1 MTVSRSV
8 KLLLIPL
15 CLFPLFCFTEGCMPA
30 PHRAHPQFESRVA
43 KIKALTLVPPAVEV
57 YELSPSGL
65 SELRDDWCML
75 GRKNLE
81 EALIEKFTR
90 KQYSIRTLRADSEVS
105 RPDSEVR
112 KELAEIQALYTQ
124 VNRSVQLHS
133 YGPQVFPEK
142 VTQFEYGMGS
152 VQRVLEACG
161 TDSLVFVT
169 GFDQVSPNNPKTYV
183 SIALADSSGTILWYC
198 VKGSKGGHEL
208 KDPFSTA
215 MLVEEILSS
224 FPKRAE

>member
-1 MTVSRSV
+1 
-8 KLLLIPL
+8 
-15 CLFPLFCFTEGCMPA
+15 MPA

-75 GRKNLE
+75 GRKNIE
-81 EALIEKFTR
+81 EALIEKFTS
-90 KQYSIRTLRADSEVS
+90 KEYSIRTLRA
-105 RPDSEVR
+105 DSEVR

-124 VNRSVQLHS
+124 VNRSIQLHS

-142 VTQFEYGMGS
+142 VTRFEYGMGS

-169 GFDQVSPNNPKTYV
+169 GFDQVSPDNPKTYV
-183 SIALADSSGTILWYC
+183 SIALADSSGTILWYG

-224 FPKRAE
+224 FPKRVE

>member
-75 GRKNLE
+75 GRKNIE

-90 KQYSIRTLRADSEVS
+90 KQYSIRTLRADSA
-105 RPDSEVR
+105 VR

-124 VNRSVQLHS
+124 VNRSIQLHS
-133 YGPQVFPEK
+133 YGPQAFPEK
-142 VTQFEYGMGS
+142 VTRFEYGMGS
-152 VQRVLEACG
+152 VRSVLEACG

-169 GFDQVSPNNPKTYV
+169 GFDQVSPDNPKTYV
-183 SIALADSSGTILWYC
+183 SIALADSSGTILWYS

>member
-75 GRKNLE
+75 GRKNIE
-81 EALIEKFTR
+81 EALIEKFTS
-90 KQYSIRTLRADSEVS
+90 KEYSIRILRA
-105 RPDSEVR
+105 DSEVR

-124 VNRSVQLHS
+124 VNRSIQLHS

-142 VTQFEYGMGS
+142 VIRFEYGMGS

-169 GFDQVSPNNPKTYV
+169 GFDQVSPDNPKTYI
-183 SIALADSSGTILWYC
+183 SIALVDSSGTILWYG

>member
-15 CLFPLFCFTEGCMPA
+15 SLFPLFCFTEGCMLA
-30 PHRAHPQFESRVA
+30 PYRAHPQFESRVA

-65 SELRDDWCML
+65 SELRDDWSML

-90 KQYSIRTLRADSEVS
+90 KQYSIRTLRADL
-105 RPDSEVR
+105 EVR

-152 VQRVLEACG
+152 IQRVLEACG

>member
-1 MTVSRSV
+1 
-8 KLLLIPL
+8 
-15 CLFPLFCFTEGCMPA
+15 MPA

-75 GRKNLE
+75 GRKNIE
-81 EALIEKFTR
+81 EALIEKFTSKR
-90 KQYSIRTLRADSEVS
+90 YIIRTL

-124 VNRSVQLHS
+124 VNRSIQLHS

-142 VTQFEYGMGS
+142 VTRFEYGMGS

-169 GFDQVSPNNPKTYV
+169 GFDQISPDNPKTYI
-183 SIALADSSGTILWYC
+183 SIALADSSGTILWYG

>member
-1 MTVSRSV
+1 
-8 KLLLIPL
+8 
-15 CLFPLFCFTEGCMPA
+15 MPA
-30 PHRAHPQFESRVA
+30 PYRTHPQFESRVA

-75 GRKNLE
+75 GRKNIE
-81 EALIEKFTR
+81 EALIEKFTS
-90 KQYSIRTLRADSEVS
+90 KQYSIHIL

-112 KELAEIQALYTQ
+112 IELAEIQALYTQ
-124 VNRSVQLHS
+124 VNRSIQLHS

-142 VTQFEYGMGS
+142 VTRFEYGMGS
-152 VQRVLEACG
+152 VQRVLESCG

-169 GFDQVSPNNPKTYV
+169 AFDQVSPDNPKTYV
-183 SIALADSSGTILWYC
+183 SIALADSSGTILWYG

-208 KDPFSTA
+208 KDPSSTA

-224 FPKRAE
+224 FPKRAECPKSVECPKRVE

>member
-1 MTVSRSV
+1 
-8 KLLLIPL
+8 
-15 CLFPLFCFTEGCMPA
+15 MPA
-30 PHRAHPQFESRVA
+30 PYRTHPQFESRVA

-57 YELSPSGL
+57 YEVSPSGL
-65 SELRDDWCML
+65 SELRDDWSVQ

-81 EALIEKFTR
+81 QALVEKFGE
-90 KQYSIRTLRADSEVS
+90 KQYSIRTLHVDSEI
-105 RPDSEVR
+105 R

-152 VQRVLEACG
+152 IQRVVEACG

-169 GFDQVSPNNPKTYV
+169 GFDQVSSQDPKTYV
-183 SIALADSSGTILWYC
+183 SIAVTDSSGTILWYC

-215 MLVEEILSS
+215 MLVEEILCS
-224 FPKRAE
+224 FPKRTE

>member
-15 CLFPLFCFTEGCMPA
+15 GLFPLFCFTEGCMPS

-75 GRKNLE
+75 GRKNIE

-90 KQYSIRTLRADSEVS
+90 KQYSIRTLRADSEV
-105 RPDSEVR
+105 R

-124 VNRSVQLHS
+124 VNRSIQLHS

-142 VTQFEYGMGS
+142 VTRFEYGMGS
-152 VQRVLEACG
+152 IQSVLEACG

-169 GFDQVSPNNPKTYV
+169 GFDQVSPDNPKTYV
-183 SIALADSSGTILWYC
+183 SIALADSSGTILWYG
-198 VKGSKGGHEL
+198 VKGSKGEHEL

>member
-15 CLFPLFCFTEGCMPA
+15 CLFPLICFTEGCMPA

-75 GRKNLE
+75 GRKNIE
-81 EALIEKFTR
+81 EALIEKFTSKR
-90 KQYSIRTLRADSEVS
+90 YIIRTL

-124 VNRSVQLHS
+124 VNRSIQLHS

-142 VTQFEYGMGS
+142 VTRFEYGMGS

-169 GFDQVSPNNPKTYV
+169 GFDQVSSDNPKTCV
-183 SIALADSSGTILWYC
+183 SIALADSSGTILWYG

>member
-1 MTVSRSV
+1 
-8 KLLLIPL
+8 
-15 CLFPLFCFTEGCMPA
+15 MPA

-75 GRKNLE
+75 GRKNIE
-81 EALIEKFTR
+81 EALIEKFTSKR
-90 KQYSIRTLRADSEVS
+90 YIIRTLRAG
-105 RPDSEVR
+105 SEVR

-124 VNRSVQLHS
+124 VNRSIQLHS

-152 VQRVLEACG
+152 IQSVLKACG

-169 GFDQVSPNNPKTYV
+169 GFDQVSPDNPKTYV
-183 SIALADSSGTILWYC
+183 SIALADSSGTILWYG

-215 MLVEEILSS
+215 MLVEEMLSS

>member
-1 MTVSRSV
+1 MS
-8 KLLLIPL
+8 
-15 CLFPLFCFTEGCMPA
+15 A
-30 PHRAHPQFESRVA
+30 PHRAHPQFKSRVA

-75 GRKNLE
+75 GRKNIE
-81 EALIEKFTR
+81 EALIEKFTSKR
-90 KQYSIRTLRADSEVS
+90 YSIRTLRA
-105 RPDSEVR
+105 DSEVR

-124 VNRSVQLHS
+124 VNRSIQLHS

-142 VTQFEYGMGS
+142 VIRFEYGVGS

-169 GFDQVSPNNPKTYV
+169 GFDQVSPDNPKTYV
-183 SIALADSSGTILWYC
+183 SIALADSSGTILWYG

>member
-8 KLLLIPL
+8 KLLLILL
-15 CLFPLFCFTEGCMPA
+15 CLFLLFCFTEGCMPA
-30 PHRAHPQFESRVA
+30 PYRVHPQFESKVA

-90 KQYSIRTLRADSEVS
+90 KQYSIRSLRA
-105 RPDSEVR
+105 DSEVR

-169 GFDQVSPNNPKTYV
+169 GFDQVSSDNPKTYV

>member
-15 CLFPLFCFTEGCMPA
+15 CLFPLFCFTEGCMSA

-65 SELRDDWCML
+65 SELRDDWCRL
-75 GRKNLE
+75 GRKNIE
-81 EALIEKFTR
+81 EALIEKFTSKR
-90 KQYSIRTLRADSEVS
+90 YSIRTLRA
-105 RPDSEVR
+105 DSEVR

-124 VNRSVQLHS
+124 VNRSIQLHS

-142 VTQFEYGMGS
+142 VTWFEYGMGS

-169 GFDQVSPNNPKTYV
+169 GFDQVSPDNPKTYV
-183 SIALADSSGTILWYC
+183 SIALADSSGTILWYG

-224 FPKRAE
+224 FPKRAECPKRVE

>member
-1 MTVSRSV
+1 
-8 KLLLIPL
+8 
-15 CLFPLFCFTEGCMPA
+15 MPA

-75 GRKNLE
+75 GRKNIE
-81 EALIEKFTR
+81 EALIEKFTSKR
-90 KQYSIRTLRADSEVS
+90 YIIRTL

-124 VNRSVQLHS
+124 VNRSIQLHS

-142 VTQFEYGMGS
+142 VIRFEYGVGS

-169 GFDQVSPNNPKTYV
+169 GFDQVSPDNPKTYI
-183 SIALADSSGTILWYC
+183 SIALADSSGTILWYG

>member
-1 MTVSRSV
+1 MS
-8 KLLLIPL
+8 
-15 CLFPLFCFTEGCMPA
+15 A

-75 GRKNLE
+75 GRKNIE
-81 EALIEKFTR
+81 EALIEKFTSKR
-90 KQYSIRTLRADSEVS
+90 YIIRTL

-124 VNRSVQLHS
+124 VNRSIQLHS

-142 VTQFEYGMGS
+142 VTRFEYGMGS
-152 VQRVLEACG
+152 VQRLLEACG
-161 TDSLVFVT
+161 TESLVFVT
-169 GFDQVSPNNPKTYV
+169 GFDQVSPDNPKTYV
-183 SIALADSSGTILWYC
+183 SIALADSSGTILWYG

>member
-8 KLLLIPL
+8 NLLLIPL
-15 CLFPLFCFTEGCMPA
+15 CLFPLFCITEGCMPA

-75 GRKNLE
+75 GRKNIE
-81 EALIEKFTR
+81 EALIEKFTS
-90 KQYSIRTLRADSEVS
+90 KQYSIRILRA
-105 RPDSEVR
+105 DSEVR

-124 VNRSVQLHS
+124 VNRSIQLHS

-142 VTQFEYGMGS
+142 VTRFEYGMGS
-152 VQRVLEACG
+152 VQSVLEACG

-169 GFDQVSPNNPKTYV
+169 GFDQVSPDNPKTYV
-183 SIALADSSGTILWYC
+183 SIALADSSGTILWYG

>member
-1 MTVSRSV
+1 MTVLGSV
-8 KLLLIPL
+8 KFLLIPL
-15 CLFPLFCFTEGCMPA
+15 CLFPLSYFTEGCMPA
-30 PHRAHPQFESRVA
+30 PYRAHPQFESRVA

-57 YELSPSGL
+57 HELFPSGL
-65 SELRDDWCML
+65 SELRDDWSVL

-81 EALIEKFTR
+81 QALVEKFG
-90 KQYSIRTLRADSEVS
+90 KKLYSVGTLRVDSEVL
-105 RPDSEVR
+105 
-112 KELAEIQALYTQ
+112 KELEEIQALYAQ
-124 VNRSVQLHS
+124 VNKSVQLHS

-152 VQRVLEACG
+152 IQRVLEACG

-169 GFDQVSPNNPKTYV
+169 GFDQVSSQDPKTYV
-183 SIALADSSGTILWYC
+183 SIAVTDSSGTILWYC

-208 KDPFSTA
+208 RDPFSTA

>member
-15 CLFPLFCFTEGCMPA
+15 SLFCFTEGCMPA
-30 PHRAHPQFESRVA
+30 PYRAHPQFESRVA

-90 KQYSIRTLRADSEVS
+90 KQYSIRSLRA
-105 RPDSEVR
+105 DSEVR